1 MFLKFIYFFFFE
13 FNIYIK
19 FLFYAVSKWCVCLFV
34 VIGRGGEQINKIQ
47 QESGCKVQIAPGES
61 NTGSEE
67 SSGHICSNS
76 VHFFPRFVF
85 PDICCLNVRDVTEFV
100 GVVSFRQRWSSR
112 EERVSH
118 RRPWSHPVRLGLF
131 TFFICSVS
139 LYVVDLLI
147 CLCRKAKML
156 LDDIVSRGRGT
167 PPSFHES
174 TNGSGNMQEMII
186 PAGKAGLIIGKGGE
200 TIKQLQV
207 EFVLVCLYREAL
219 I

>member
-1 MFLKFIYFFFFE
+1 MLCLLDSGGLPE
-13 FNIYIK
+13 RS
-19 FLFYAVSKWCVCLFV
+19 VSLT
-34 VIGRGGEQINKIQ
+34 GGPEAIQ
-47 QESGCKVQIAPGES
+47 YVWAYS
-61 NTGSEE
+61 
-67 SSGHICSNS
+67 
-76 VHFFPRFVF
+76 HF
-85 PDICCLNVRDVTEFV
+85 
-100 GVVSFRQRWSSR
+100 
-112 EERVSH
+112 
-118 RRPWSHPVRLGLF
+118 
-131 TFFICSVS
+131 FFICSVS

-207 EFVLVCLYREAL
+207 EFVLVCLYRESL